1 MKTVRILLILAAFLI
16 MVSSVLT
23 LMATTDR
30 TPVYINVAAMLSL
43 AVAVSVMNF
52 KKGGNDR
59 RPR

>member
-1 MKTVRILLILAAFLI
+1 MKTVRLLLILAAFLI